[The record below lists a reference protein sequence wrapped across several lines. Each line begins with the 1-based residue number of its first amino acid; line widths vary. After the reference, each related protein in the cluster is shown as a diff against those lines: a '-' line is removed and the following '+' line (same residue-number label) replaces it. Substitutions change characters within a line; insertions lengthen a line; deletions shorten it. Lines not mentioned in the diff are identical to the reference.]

1 MFWQLH
7 EPAHTTAFAAGCPQR
22 VISTHNWREHFSSAF
37 PESGL
42 WPPPASYAAAERIND
57 RQHGVL
63 SCNEFQ
69 DCGCEHAGSLLRHV
83 VSDHRNDPALIAAGE
98 EAGLVVPCLRRC
110 HAVAAPLQYDGW
122 HTDRWLRRQPPLDL
136 FEIRVAR
143 SVTETMAVGMD
154 DNVDEI
160 RIVEGRGRA
169 LVGRIIEFPIR

>member
-1 MFWQLH
+1 M
-7 EPAHTTAFAAGCPQR
+7 A
-22 VISTHNWREHFSSAF
+22 
-37 PESGL
+37 
-42 WPPPASYAAAERIND
+42 PPAFYAAAERNQRPLPANTASFSLTD
-57 RQHGVL
+57 GPAGL
-63 SCNEFQ
+63 SRNEFQ

-143 SVTETMAVGMD
+143 
-154 DNVDEI
+154 
-160 RIVEGRGRA
+160 R
-169 LVGRIIEFPIR
+169 